1 MTFYDDVT
9 DSALAV
15 GISLLLVLCTLFG
28 VIISCYQYYR
38 RQHRR
43 EREDSSVSLTND
55 F

>member
-1 MTFYDDVT
+1 MTFYDDIT
-9 DSALAV
+9 DSALATSV
-15 GISLLLVLCTLFG
+15 AVLVVLCILFG

-43 EREDSSVSLTND
+43 EREDSTVSLTSD

>member
-1 MTFYDDVT
+1 MAFYDDIT

-15 GISLLLVLCTLFG
+15 SVALVVIICTFGG

-43 EREDSSVSLTND
+43 ERENSSVSLTSD

>member
-1 MTFYDDVT
+1 MTFYDDIT
-9 DSALAV
+9 DSALALGV
-15 GISLLLVLCTLFG
+15 SLLVVLCTLFG

-43 EREDSSVSLTND
+43 EREDSSVSLTSD